1 MDVVQILLSLSL
13 GLGLAAACGFRV
25 FIPPLMMGVGSRLD
39 LYKLEGSFVWVDD
52 TWAIAI
58 FAVSTLLE
66 IGGYFIPWIDNLLDA
81 VATPAAI
88 IGGIFVTSASLEGEL
103 DPSAQ
108 WTLSVIAGG
117 SVSGVIQLGTVATRA
132 ISTGTTGGL
141 ANPIISLLEAV
152 ASILCILISLFLVA
166 IIPIVIIFLIWKSIG
181 YIQITKKKSLFKN
194 KRQNIDRFSFSTMY
208 RLRSKEFFIS

>member
-58 FAVSTLLE
+58 FAVATLLE

-166 IIPIVIIFLIWKSIG
+166 IIPVVIIFLIWKSIG
-181 YIQITKKKSLFKN
+181 YIQITKKEV
-194 KRQNIDRFSFSTMY
+194 TV
-208 RLRSKEFFIS
+208 

>member
-1 MDVVQILLSLSL
+1 MDVVQIFLSLSL

-39 LYKLEGSFVWVDD
+39 LYSLEGSFVWVDD

-58 FAVSTLLE
+58 FTVATLLE
-66 IGGYFIPWIDNLLDA
+66 IGGYFIPWIDNLLDT

-108 WTLSVIAGG
+108 WTISVIAGG
-117 SVSGVIQLGTVATRA
+117 SVSGVIQLGTVATR
-132 ISTGTTGGL
+132 IVSTGATGGL
-141 ANPIISLLEAV
+141 ANPVISLIEAV

-166 IIPIVIIFLIWKSIG
+166 IIPIVIFFLIWKSVG
-181 YIQITKKKSLFKN
+181 YIKITKK
-194 KRQNIDRFSFSTMY
+194 
-208 RLRSKEFFIS
+208 EISAQK

>member
-58 FAVSTLLE
+58 FAVATLLE
-66 IGGYFIPWIDNLLDA
+66 IGGYFIPWIDNLLDT

-103 DPSAQ
+103 DQSAQ

-181 YIQITKKKSLFKN
+181 YIQITKKELVIQK
-194 KRQNIDRFSFSTMY
+194 
-208 RLRSKEFFIS
+208 

>member
-39 LYKLEGSFVWVDD
+39 LYNLEGSFVWVDD

-58 FAVSTLLE
+58 FSVATLLE

-181 YIQITKKKSLFKN
+181 YIQITKKEVAVQK
-194 KRQNIDRFSFSTMY
+194 
-208 RLRSKEFFIS
+208 

>member
-58 FAVSTLLE
+58 FAVATLLE

-103 DPSAQ
+103 DSSAQ

-152 ASILCILISLFLVA
+152 ASILCIMISLFLVA
-166 IIPIVIIFLIWKSIG
+166 IIPVVIIFLIWKSIG
-181 YIQITKKKSLFKN
+181 YIQITKKEVAVQK
-194 KRQNIDRFSFSTMY
+194 
-208 RLRSKEFFIS
+208 

>member
-1 MDVVQILLSLSL
+1 MDVIQILLSLSL

-58 FAVSTLLE
+58 FAVATLLE

-181 YIQITKKKSLFKN
+181 YIQITKKEVAVQK
-194 KRQNIDRFSFSTMY
+194 
-208 RLRSKEFFIS
+208 

>member
-1 MDVVQILLSLSL
+1 MDVVQTLLSLSL

-58 FAVSTLLE
+58 FAVATLLE

-181 YIQITKKKSLFKN
+181 YIQITKKEVAVQK
-194 KRQNIDRFSFSTMY
+194 
-208 RLRSKEFFIS
+208 

>member
-58 FAVSTLLE
+58 FAVATLLE

-103 DPSAQ
+103 DQSAQ

-181 YIQITKKKSLFKN
+181 YIQITKKEVVVQK
-194 KRQNIDRFSFSTMY
+194 
-208 RLRSKEFFIS
+208 

>member
-1 MDVVQILLSLSL
+1 MDIVQILLSLSL

-52 TWAIAI
+52 NWAIAI
-58 FAVSTLLE
+58 FAVATLLE
-66 IGGYFIPWIDNLLDA
+66 IGGYFIPWIDNLLDT

-88 IGGIFVTSASLEGEL
+88 IGGVFVTSASLEGEL

-166 IIPIVIIFLIWKSIG
+166 IIPIVIIFLIWKSIR
-181 YIQITKKKSLFKN
+181 YIQITKKEITI
-194 KRQNIDRFSFSTMY
+194 Q
-208 RLRSKEFFIS
+208 E

>member
-58 FAVSTLLE
+58 FAVATLLE

-88 IGGIFVTSASLEGEL
+88 VGGIFVTSASLEGEL

-141 ANPIISLLEAV
+141 ANPIISMLEAI
-152 ASILCILISLFLVA
+152 ASVLCILISLFLVA

-181 YIQITKKKSLFKN
+181 YIQITKKEVAVQK
-194 KRQNIDRFSFSTMY
+194 
-208 RLRSKEFFIS
+208 

>member
-1 MDVVQILLSLSL
+1 MDVVQTLLSLSL

-58 FAVSTLLE
+58 FAVATLLE

-103 DPSAQ
+103 DSSAQ

-181 YIQITKKKSLFKN
+181 YIQITKKEVAVQK
-194 KRQNIDRFSFSTMY
+194 
-208 RLRSKEFFIS
+208 

>member
-58 FAVSTLLE
+58 FAIATLLE

-181 YIQITKKKSLFKN
+181 YIQITKKEVAVQK
-194 KRQNIDRFSFSTMY
+194 
-208 RLRSKEFFIS
+208 

>member
-25 FIPPLMMGVGSRLD
+25 FIPPLMMGIGSRLD

-58 FAVSTLLE
+58 FAVATLLE
-66 IGGYFIPWIDNLLDA
+66 IGGYFIPWIDNLLDT

-88 IGGIFVTSASLEGEL
+88 LGGIFVTSASLEGEL

-117 SVSGVIQLGTVATRA
+117 SVSGVIQLGTVATRV

-181 YIQITKKKSLFKN
+181 YIQITKKEVVVQK
-194 KRQNIDRFSFSTMY
+194 
-208 RLRSKEFFIS
+208 

>member
-58 FAVSTLLE
+58 FAVATLLE

-81 VATPAAI
+81 IATPAAI

-181 YIQITKKKSLFKN
+181 YIQITKKEVAVQK
-194 KRQNIDRFSFSTMY
+194 
-208 RLRSKEFFIS
+208 

>member
-39 LYKLEGSFVWVDD
+39 LYSLEGSFVWVDD

-58 FAVSTLLE
+58 FTVATLLE
-66 IGGYFIPWIDNLLDA
+66 IGGYFIPWIDNLLDT

-117 SVSGVIQLGTVATRA
+117 SVSGVIQLGTVATRVV
-132 ISTGTTGGL
+132 STGATGGL
-141 ANPIISLLEAV
+141 ANPVISLIEAV

-166 IIPIVIIFLIWKSIG
+166 ITPIVIFFLIWKSIR
-181 YIQITKKKSLFKN
+181 YIKITKKEIAAQK
-194 KRQNIDRFSFSTMY
+194 
-208 RLRSKEFFIS
+208 

>member
-39 LYKLEGSFVWVDD
+39 LYNLEGSFVWVDD

-58 FAVSTLLE
+58 FSVATLLE

-81 VATPAAI
+81 VATPTAI

-181 YIQITKKKSLFKN
+181 YIQITKKEAVVQK
-194 KRQNIDRFSFSTMY
+194 
-208 RLRSKEFFIS
+208 

>member
-25 FIPPLMMGVGSRLD
+25 FIPPLMMGIGSRLD

-58 FAVSTLLE
+58 FAVATLLE

-103 DPSAQ
+103 DPSVQ

-117 SVSGVIQLGTVATRA
+117 SISGVIQLGTVATRA

-181 YIQITKKKSLFKN
+181 YIQITKKEVVVQK
-194 KRQNIDRFSFSTMY
+194 
-208 RLRSKEFFIS
+208 

>member
-58 FAVSTLLE
+58 FAVATLLE

-103 DPSAQ
+103 DQSAQ

-181 YIQITKKKSLFKN
+181 YIQITKKEVAVQK
-194 KRQNIDRFSFSTMY
+194 
-208 RLRSKEFFIS
+208 

>member
-52 TWAIAI
+52 TSAIAI
-58 FAVSTLLE
+58 FAVATLLE

-181 YIQITKKKSLFKN
+181 YIQITKKEVAVQK
-194 KRQNIDRFSFSTMY
+194 
-208 RLRSKEFFIS
+208 

>member
-1 MDVVQILLSLSL
+1 MDVVQIFLSLSL

-39 LYKLEGSFVWVDD
+39 LYDLEGSFVWVDD

-58 FAVSTLLE
+58 FAVATLLE
-66 IGGYFIPWIDNLLDA
+66 IGGYFIPWIDNLLDT

-166 IIPIVIIFLIWKSIG
+166 TIPIVIIFLIWKSIG
-181 YIQITKKKSLFKN
+181 YIQITKKEITVQK
-194 KRQNIDRFSFSTMY
+194 
-208 RLRSKEFFIS
+208 